1 MSFMILAVVGVLIWI
16 FILVSVISKKKGK
29 DSVSSNDPLDILKER
44 LAKGE
49 ISSYE
54 YEDLKRTLDS

>member
-1 MSFMILAVVGVLIWI
+1 MSFMILAITGI
-16 FILVSVISKKKGK
+16 ILWVTIIVMVAQKKRNTPPA
-29 DSVSSNDPLDILKER
+29 SNDPLEILKQR